1 MDIFE
6 LQGRDYVEL
15 NNLLKLTGICPSGG
29 TAKLMISD
37 GEVEVDGRVER
48 RKRRKIRSGQ
58 KVFCSGRQIAVMP

>member
-48 RKRRKIRSGQ
+48 RKRCKIRSGQ
-58 KVFCSGRQIAVMP
+58 KVFCLGRQIAVMP